1 MKNKKQIRPAGD
13 PENRT
18 PDYICPYAS
27 WGDMTGPIPTG
38 TDNDPDPD
46 SYRDI
51 YPFTNIK
58 K

>member
-1 MKNKKQIRPAGD
+1 MKNKKLIRPAGD

-38 TDNDPDPD
+38 TDNDPGPD
-46 SYRDI
+46 SYTDI
-51 YPFTNIK
+51 YPFTNI
-58 K
+58 